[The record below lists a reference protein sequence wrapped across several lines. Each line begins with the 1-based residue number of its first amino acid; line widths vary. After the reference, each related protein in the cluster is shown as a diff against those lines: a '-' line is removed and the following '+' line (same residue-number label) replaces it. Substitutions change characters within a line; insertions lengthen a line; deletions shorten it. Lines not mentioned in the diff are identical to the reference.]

1 MVPRQTTWWS
11 AGDELVEEYKDDIPQ
26 EMHRWRNNVC
36 NNCVPESC
44 TLKIALSYTSDLI
57 TRISV
62 VFCNYCYVCQSVHV
76 AVNVHFQLLRI
87 LKTCIRASM
96 TESILCGLSM
106 LHIHRSDTVGEINTT
121 SVLKNG
127 TQLGTAKKKSLLFFT
142 MPSQLMNHRKRPDFS
157 WAVLFWQ
164 ESVVFVILLSLI

>member
-1 MVPRQTTWWS
+1 
-11 AGDELVEEYKDDIPQ
+11 
-26 EMHRWRNNVC
+26 MHRWRNNVC

-157 WAVLFWQ
+157 WAVLF
-164 ESVVFVILLSLI
+164 